1 MARTFVAHPKAWYS
15 PPKTSIPFQE
25 ISKEQEDQ
33 ELKGFPFSFN
43 CGFKHCKKAIEDLKS
58 PMFGLSKSSANVAQI
73 EH

>member
-1 MARTFVAHPKAWYS
+1 MAHPKACYP

-33 ELKGFPFSFN
+33 ELKGFPSSFA
-43 CGFKHCKKAIEDLKS
+43 CAFKHCKKAIEDFKS
-58 PMFGLSKSSANVAQI
+58 SMFVLSKSSANVAQI